1 MKGTFKKVLAMAL
14 AMTMAAGVLTGCG
27 GKDPVADTS
36 ASGETA
42 AAGSEATG
50 TTGTADTFTYAIGGD
65 PGANVNVITTNDRF
79 GLMTIKM
86 IYSPLCMYNADGIN
100 WFLATGVDTSDDNT
114 EYTFHLRDDVKW
126 SDGEPVTADDYV
138 YGMKQTL
145 DPEAGSPNAF
155 YITCIKNGEAIYNG
169 EKDVSELG
177 VKAVDDKTL
186 EITLEYSVPYF
197 LSLTDTR
204 AMYPVRED
212 LVEKYGESYG
222 ANVES
227 MVGCGPFKMT
237 SWKRNSKIELE
248 KNENYWDKDSVKLDK
263 VNYQIVSDQTA
274 RFNSFDSGSLD
285 YIACA
290 DKEWIGRFDKKDK
303 VDVVEAPIPTVRYDF
318 FNCQDKIFSNVN
330 IRKAFTMAVNREDMC
345 SVIYN
350 DIHKPL
356 YGWVPYSTSTG
367 ELGEYRDQVEEPL
380 KSITE
385 DPKELLLKG
394 MQELGLGS
402 DPSTLNITY
411 TLSATTEWTRTY
423 AAYCQQMW
431 EKILG
436 VKVELDF
443 NEWGTFQSKTN
454 NGEFQIAMMTWSI
467 DYDDPM
473 AMMEVFAGG
482 SNMVPVFWQN
492 DQYDSLVAQARKEMD
507 EKTRVDL
514 YKQAENILLAD
525 DCVVSPNV
533 NEYTHSYYYQYVKN
547 YNKLASSTSGLKYV
561 DTSAR

>member
-1 MKGTFKKVLAMAL
+1 
-14 AMTMAAGVLTGCG
+14 
-27 GKDPVADTS
+27 
-36 ASGETA
+36 
-42 AAGSEATG
+42 
-50 TTGTADTFTYAIGGD
+50 
-65 PGANVNVITTNDRF
+65 
-79 GLMTIKM
+79 
-86 IYSPLCMYNADGIN
+86 
-100 WFLATGVDTSDDNT
+100 
-114 EYTFHLRDDVKW
+114 
-126 SDGEPVTADDYV
+126 
-138 YGMKQTL
+138 
-145 DPEAGSPNAF
+145 
-155 YITCIKNGEAIYNG
+155 
-169 EKDVSELG
+169 
-177 VKAVDDKTL
+177 
-186 EITLEYSVPYF
+186 
-197 LSLTDTR
+197 
-204 AMYPVRED
+204 
-212 LVEKYGESYG
+212 
-222 ANVES
+222 
-227 MVGCGPFKMT
+227 
-237 SWKRNSKIELE
+237 
-248 KNENYWDKDSVKLDK
+248 
-263 VNYQIVSDQTA
+263 
-274 RFNSFDSGSLD
+274 
-285 YIACA
+285 
-290 DKEWIGRFDKKDK
+290 
-303 VDVVEAPIPTVRYDF
+303 
-318 FNCQDKIFSNVN
+318 
-330 IRKAFTMAVNREDMC
+330 MAVNREDMC

-525 DCVVSPNV
+525 ECVISPNV
-533 NEYTHSYYYQYVKN
+533 NECTHSYYYQYVKN

>member
-1 MKGTFKKVLAMAL
+1 MKKLLSMVLCAMMAL
-14 AMTMAAGVLTGCG
+14 TLAGCG
-27 GKDPVADTS
+27 GS
-36 ASGETA
+36 
-42 AAGSEATG
+42 
-50 TTGTADTFTYAIGGD
+50 GGD
-65 PGANVNVITTNDRF
+65 SSTYTFSSELDIKNLDSSDADDGCSFTAMHAVID
-79 GLMTIKM
+79 GLMKTDKKG
-86 IYSPLCMYNADGIN
+86 NVVN
-100 WFLATGVDTSDDNT
+100 GVASSSEVSDDGLT
-114 EYTFHLRDDVKW
+114 HTYKIRKDAKW
-126 SDGEPVTADDYV
+126 ANGDPVTANDFV
-138 YGMKQTL
+138 YAWHRIFQKKGQYYYMFCDGIASIVGAQEMSDKIDNEEDITDADL
-145 DPEAGSPNAF
+145 DAM
-155 YITCIKNGEAIYNG
+155 
-169 EKDVSELG
+169 G

>member
-1 MKGTFKKVLAMAL
+1 MKKKIISALLAAVM
-14 AMTMAAGVLTGCG
+14 VFSLTACG
-27 GKDPVADTS
+27 GGSDKKSADGTYYNTYLDTDPTTMDPVKGNDTYS
-36 ASGETA
+36 MGILRNIMEPLTRMEEDGDKQERKG
-42 AAGSEATG
+42 AGAESWESNDDG
-50 TTGTADTFTYAIGGD
+50 T
-65 PGANVNVITTNDRF
+65 V
-79 GLMTIKM
+79 
-86 IYSPLCMYNADGIN
+86 
-100 WFLATGVDTSDDNT
+100 W
-114 EYTFHLRDDVKW
+114 TFHLR
-126 SDGEPVTADDYV
+126 DDYV

-290 DKEWIGRFDKKDK
+290 DKEWIGRFDKKD
-303 VDVVEAPIPTVRYDF
+303 
-318 FNCQDKIFSNVN
+318 
-330 IRKAFTMAVNREDMC
+330 
-345 SVIYN
+345 

>member
-1 MKGTFKKVLAMAL
+1 MKKKIISAL
-14 AMTMAAGVLTGCG
+14 LTAVMVFSLTACG
-27 GKDPVADTS
+27 GGSDKKSADGTYYNTYLDTDPTTMDPVKGNDTYS
-36 ASGETA
+36 MGILRNIMEPLTRLEEDGDKQERKG
-42 AAGSEATG
+42 AGAESWESNDDG
-50 TTGTADTFTYAIGGD
+50 T
-65 PGANVNVITTNDRF
+65 V
-79 GLMTIKM
+79 
-86 IYSPLCMYNADGIN
+86 
-100 WFLATGVDTSDDNT
+100 W
-114 EYTFHLRDDVKW
+114 TFHLRDNKW

-248 KNENYWDKDSVKLDK
+248 KNENYWDKDSVKLD
-263 VNYQIVSDQTA
+263 
-274 RFNSFDSGSLD
+274 
-285 YIACA
+285 
-290 DKEWIGRFDKKDK
+290 
-303 VDVVEAPIPTVRYDF
+303 F

-367 ELGEYRDQVEEPL
+367 ELGEYRNQVEEPL

-411 TLSATTEWTRTY
+411 TLSGTTEWTRTY

-454 NGEFQIAMMTWSI
+454 NGEFQIAMMTWTI

-492 DQYDSLVAQARKEMD
+492 EQYDSLIAQARKEMD

-525 DCVVSPNV
+525 DCVISPNV
-533 NEYTHSYYYQYVKN
+533 NECTHSYYYQYVKN